1 MFDFLDVPANGA
13 YHLVSLIAGAT
24 GTAAAIVLFT
34 AAVRLILHPLAR
46 SAVRGEKAR
55 AALAP
60 QAAKLR
66 DKHRKN
72 PDRMQRELMALYQE
86 NNVSMFAGCL
96 PMLLQLPFFMVLYR
110 LFTAGSFD
118 GTPNN
123 LLSDVLFG
131 APLGSHFPGSGADA
145 FVFVGLFLALLVVGY
160 FSSRAMPVETPRFL
174 RLLPFGTSFAVAVI
188 PLAAGLYL
196 FTTTTWTVVERAY
209 LRR

>member
-1 MFDFLDVPANGA
+1 M
-13 YHLVSLIAGAT
+13 
-24 GTAAAIVLFT
+24 FT
-34 AAVRLILHPLAR
+34 AAVRLALHPLAR

-60 QAAKLR
+60 QATKLR
-66 DKHRKN
+66 EKHKKN
-72 PDRMQRELMALYQE
+72 PDRMQRELMDLYQE

-96 PMLLQLPFFMVLYR
+96 PMLLQLPVFMVLYR
-110 LFTAGSFD
+110 LFTAGSFG

-123 LLSDVLFG
+123 LLADVLFG
-131 APLGSHFPGSGADA
+131 APLGSHFFSSGPDA
-145 FVFVGLFLALLVVGY
+145 FVFAGLFLALLVVGW
-160 FSSRAMPVETPRFL
+160 FSARAMPAETPKFL

-196 FTTTTWTVVERAY
+196 FTTTTWTVVERAC